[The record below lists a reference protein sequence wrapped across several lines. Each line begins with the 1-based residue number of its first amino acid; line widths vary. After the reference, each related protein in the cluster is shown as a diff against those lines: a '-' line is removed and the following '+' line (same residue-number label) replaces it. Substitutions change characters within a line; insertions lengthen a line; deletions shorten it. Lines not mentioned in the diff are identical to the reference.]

1 MSDHVSR
8 SARAPVSFAILVGG
22 TALIALADASAWLPG
37 GAPTWGVWS
46 MIVGSACV
54 MAGMVGVGATRS
66 RVRRPLVAVAVIF
79 LLIVIVGGFGAALL
93 LPPTS
98 PEPLLFGLPRRAAI
112 EIVGVGL
119 LPLVILPGLFA
130 LEFCAG
136 GLDEASLAAF
146 RARCASLR
154 DE

>member
-1 MSDHVSR
+1 MSDHAAR
-8 SARAPVSFAILVGG
+8 SVRAPVSFAILVGG
-22 TALIALADASAWLPG
+22 MALIALADASAWLPG
-37 GAPTWGVWS
+37 GAPTWGVWC
-46 MIVGSACV
+46 MIVGSACA
-54 MAGMVGVGATRS
+54 MAGMIGIGATRS

-93 LPPTS
+93 LPATS

-112 EIVGVGL
+112 EVVGVGL

-130 LEFCAG
+130 LEFRAG

-146 RARCASLR
+146 RARCARLR
-154 DE
+154 KE